1 MAKGFRSGQVING
14 TWGEV
19 WFDGEY
25 LAQVTA
31 CKAEV
36 TFKKTAISQVQSLVD
51 GQKITGL
58 EPKGELKM
66 HHINSFVMNKVSAA
80 VKAGKTPTHTI
91 ISNVNDPDAI
101 GAERIAYYDCVI
113 DKMILADWEAGKTGE
128 ESYSFTF
135 EDWEAIQT
143 IK

>member
-1 MAKGFRSGQVING
+1 MNGFRPEQVING

-31 CKAEV
+31 CKTEV
-36 TFKKTAISQVQSLVD
+36 SFKKTAITQCQSLID

-58 EPKGELKM
+58 EPKGEIKM
-66 HHINSFVMNKVSAA
+66 HHINSFVMNKVGAA

-91 ISNVNDPDAI
+91 ISNVNDPDAL
-101 GAERIAYYDCVI
+101 GAERVAYYYCVL
-113 DKMILADWEAGKTGE
+113 DKLILADWEAGKNCE

-135 EDWEAIQT
+135 SDWEVLQS

>member
-1 MAKGFRSGQVING
+1 MKGFRPEQVING
-14 TWGEV
+14 TWGEL

-36 TFKKTAISQVQSLVD
+36 GFKKTAITQCQSLID

-66 HHINSFVMNKVSAA
+66 HHINSFVMNKVGAL

-91 ISNVNDPDAI
+91 ISNVSDPDAI
-101 GAERIAYYDCVI
+101 GAERVAFYYCVL
-113 DKMILADWEAGKTGE
+113 DKMVLADWEAGKTGE

-135 EDWEAIQT
+135 GDWEPIQT
-143 IK
+143 I

>member
-1 MAKGFRSGQVING
+1 MVKGFRAEQVING

-25 LAQVTA
+25 LSQVTA

-36 TFKKTAISQVQSLVD
+36 GFKKTAITQVQSLVE

-58 EPKGELKM
+58 EPKGEIKL
-66 HHINSFVMNKVSAA
+66 HHINSFVMRKVSDT
-80 VKAGKTPTHTI
+80 VKRGKTPTHTI
-91 ISNVNDPDAI
+91 ITKLKDPDAI
-101 GAERIAYYDCVI
+101 GAERVAFYNCVL
-113 DKMILADWEAGKTGE
+113 DKMLLADWEAGKTCE
-128 ESYSFTF
+128 ETYGFTF
-135 EDWEAIQT
+135 GDWKPMQT

>member
-1 MAKGFRSGQVING
+1 MAKGFRPQQVING

-25 LAQVTA
+25 LAQIIA
-31 CKAEV
+31 CKTEV
-36 TFKKTAISQVQSLVD
+36 TFKKTAISQVQSLID

-80 VKAGKTPTHTI
+80 VKAGRTPTHTI

-101 GAERIAYYDCVI
+101 GAERIAYYDCVL
-113 DKMILADWEAGKTGE
+113 DKMILADWESGKPCE
-128 ESYSFTF
+128 ESYGFTF
-135 EDWEAIQT
+135 GDWEPMQT

>member
-1 MAKGFRSGQVING
+1 MPKGFRAEQVING

-36 TFKKTAISQVQSLVD
+36 TFKKTAISQVQTLID

-58 EPKGELKM
+58 EPKGEIKM

-101 GAERIAYYDCVI
+101 GAERVAYYDCVI

-135 EDWEAIQT
+135 GDWEMLQAI
-143 IK
+143 K

>member
-1 MAKGFRSGQVING
+1 MNGFRPEQVING
-14 TWGEV
+14 TWGEL

-36 TFKKTAISQVQSLVD
+36 GFKKTAITQCQSLID

-66 HHINSFVMNKVSAA
+66 HHINSFVMNKVGAL

-91 ISNVNDPDAI
+91 ISNVSDPDAI
-101 GAERIAYYDCVI
+101 GAERVAFYYCVL
-113 DKMILADWEAGKTGE
+113 DKTVLADWEAGKTGE

-135 EDWEAIQT
+135 GDWEPIQT
-143 IK
+143 I

>member
-1 MAKGFRSGQVING
+1 MNGFRPEQVING

-36 TFKKTAISQVQSLVD
+36 GFKKTAITQCQSLID

-58 EPKGELKM
+58 EPKGELKL
-66 HHINSFVMNKVSAA
+66 HHINSFVMNKVGAL

-91 ISNVNDPDAI
+91 ISNVSDPDAI
-101 GAERIAYYDCVI
+101 GAERVAYYYCVL

-135 EDWEAIQT
+135 GDWEPIQT
-143 IK
+143 I

>member
-1 MAKGFRSGQVING
+1 MNGFRPEQVING
-14 TWGEV
+14 TWGEL

-36 TFKKTAISQVQSLVD
+36 GFKKTAITQCQSLID

-66 HHINSFVMNKVSAA
+66 HHINSFVMNKVGAL

-91 ISNVNDPDAI
+91 ISNVSDPDAI
-101 GAERIAYYDCVI
+101 GAERVAFYYCVL
-113 DKMILADWEAGKTGE
+113 DKMVLADWEAGKTGE

-135 EDWEAIQT
+135 GDWEPIQT
-143 IK
+143 I